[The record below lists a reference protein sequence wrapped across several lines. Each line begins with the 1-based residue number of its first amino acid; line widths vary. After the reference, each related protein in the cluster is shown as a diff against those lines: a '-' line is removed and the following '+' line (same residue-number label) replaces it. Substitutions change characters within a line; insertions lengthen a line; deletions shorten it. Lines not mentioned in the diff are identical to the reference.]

1 MLGFDVNVSYYY
13 NVMIYCSYVNMRNM
27 KTTAICSNGAVRLA
41 VSTQSVDSVVGRV
54 EVCVNGTWG
63 TICSD
68 FWENIDASVVCKQLG
83 YTEYGLFIL
92 NICTELC
99 VQI

>member
-1 MLGFDVNVSYYY
+1 MLGFDVNVSCYY
-13 NVMIYCSYVNMRNM
+13 MIYYSYVSMRNV

-41 VSTQSVDSVVGRV
+41 VSAQSVDSVVGRV

-68 FWENIDASVVCKQLG
+68 FWENIDASIVCKQLG
-83 YTEYGLFIL
+83 YTEYGLFICL
-92 NICTELC
+92 FLQNC
-99 VQI
+99 VS

>member
-1 MLGFDVNVSYYY
+1 
-13 NVMIYCSYVNMRNM
+13 MRNV

-68 FWENIDASVVCKQLG
+68 FWENIDASIVCKQLG

-92 NICTELC
+92 ACTELC
-99 VQI
+99 VLKYSMLSV